1 MRRLGR
7 PSGSRRAA
15 GGGRDRAARG
25 GLRGG
30 RAGARP
36 ASPRPLEQRLL
47 VTATL
52 CLLAL
57 GAVMVYSASS
67 ARNLL
72 GGYGDGTTYLVRYVG
87 LGAIALAAMHLIHRH
102 GLELARRLTP
112 AALVGSFALLVL
124 VLIPGIGT
132 EVNGARSWIGPGILS
147 PQPSELMKL
156 ALVLWCAQYIA
167 AHPRRIATPGGLVS
181 PVGVVAGLACLLVLL
196 QPDTGTTMVMAAT
209 VGCVLIV
216 GGARPAHLAVAV
228 GVLLAAAL
236 LLVIVQPYQQARL
249 TAFLNPWADA
259 GGSGF
264 QSVQA
269 QIALG
274 SGGLFGVGLGE
285 SVQKAF
291 YLPEAHTDFILAVIG
306 EELGLLGV
314 FTVLALFGAVLWS
327 GLRIARAAADRY
339 EKLLA
344 AGLTALILC
353 QAILNIFVV
362 LGLAPLTGVPL
373 PFVSYGPTNLFV
385 ILAAVG
391 LLLGVSDRQHRGLRL
406 VEPAQGAPSRRERAA
421 ADRDRRRRDGGARGA
436 GARGSRRAA
445 G

>member
-1 MRRLGR
+1 MRTPSR
-7 PSGSRRAA
+7 PA
-15 GGGRDRAARG
+15 RAARG
-25 GLRGG
+25 RSA
-30 RAGARP
+30 RA
-36 ASPRPLEQRLL
+36 PRPIEQRVLL
-47 VTATL
+47 TATL
-52 CLLAL
+52 CLLAF

-72 GGYGDGTTYLVRYVG
+72 GGYGDGTTYLVRYVA
-87 LGAIALAAMHLIHRH
+87 LGALALVAMHLIHRH
-102 GLELARRLTP
+102 GLGLARRATP
-112 AALVGSFALLVL
+112 LLLGGSFVLLVL

-156 ALVLWCAQYIA
+156 ALVLYCAQFLA
-167 AHPRRIATPGGLVS
+167 AHPRRIQTFRGMMS
-181 PVGVVAGLACLLVLL
+181 PVGLVAGAACLLVIV
-196 QPDTGTTMVMAAT
+196 QPDTGTTLVIAGTVAAIL
-209 VGCVLIV
+209 VAAGVPL
-216 GGARPAHLAVAV
+216 RHLATIA
-228 GVLLAAAL
+228 GIGLVLVL
-236 LLVIVQPYQQARL
+236 LLVLVQPYQQDRL
-249 TAFLNPWADA
+249 TAFLDPWADK

-264 QSVQA
+264 QSVQG

-285 SVQKAF
+285 SVQKVF

-314 FTVLALFGAVLWS
+314 FTVITLFGMIVWS
-327 GLRIARAAADRY
+327 GLRIARAAADAY
-339 EKLLA
+339 AKLLA
-344 AGLTALILC
+344 SGLTALILC

-391 LLLGVSDRQHRGLRL
+391 LLLGVADGERAGLRL
-406 VEPAQGAPSRRERAA
+406 VEPSRGRSSARPAPARDGAA
-421 ADRDRRRRDGGARGA
+421 ADRDRRRRDGGARRAGA
-436 GARGSRRAA
+436 GGRRRAA

>member
-1 MRRLGR
+1 
-7 PSGSRRAA
+7 
-15 GGGRDRAARG
+15 
-25 GLRGG
+25 
-30 RAGARP
+30 
-36 ASPRPLEQRLL
+36 
-47 VTATL
+47 
-52 CLLAL
+52 
-57 GAVMVYSASS
+57 MVYSASS

-87 LGAIALAAMHLIHRH
+87 LGALALVAMHLLSRR
-102 GLELARRLTP
+102 GVALAQQATP
-112 AALVGSFALLVL
+112 MLLGVSFVLLVL

-156 ALVLWCAQYIA
+156 ALVLYCAHFLA
-167 AHPRRIATPGGLVS
+167 RHPQRIQTLAGMLS
-181 PVGVVAGLACLLVLL
+181 PVGLVAGGACLLVLL
-196 QPDTGTTMVMAAT
+196 QPDTGTTIAMAAT
-209 VGCVLIV
+209 VAAMLVAAGVPL
-216 GGARPAHLAVAV
+216 RHLGTV
-228 GVLLAAAL
+228 AAAGAGLVL
-236 LLVIVQPYQQARL
+236 LLVLVQPYQQERL
-249 TAFLNPWADA
+249 TSFLDPWAEA

-285 SVQKAF
+285 SVQKVF

-314 FTVLALFGAVLWS
+314 TTVIALFGLIVWS
-327 GLRIARAAADRY
+327 GMRIARAAADPY
-339 EKLLA
+339 AKLLA
-344 AGLTALILC
+344 TGLTSLILC

-373 PFVSYGPTNLFV
+373 PFVSYGPTNLLV

-391 LLLGVSDRQHRGLRL
+391 LLLNLAEADRAHLRL
-406 VEPAQGAPSRRERAA
+406 VAPSRRPSAREPAK
-421 ADRDRRRRDGGARGA
+421 DRDRRRRDGGTRRPGA
-436 GARGSRRAA
+436 GGRRRAA
-445 G
+445 S

>member
-1 MRRLGR
+1 MKVR
-7 PSGSRRAA
+7 PDSRRRAPAA
-15 GGGRDRAARG
+15 PRRRP
-25 GLRGG
+25 
-30 RAGARP
+30 ARP
-36 ASPRPLEQRLL
+36 QPIEQRVLL
-47 VTATL
+47 TATL
-52 CLLAL
+52 CLLAF

-87 LGAIALAAMHLIHRH
+87 LGALALLGMHLVRRH
-102 GLELARRLTP
+102 GYELARRATP
-112 AALVGSFALLVL
+112 LLLAGSFVLLVL

-156 ALVLWCAQYIA
+156 ALVLYCAQFLA
-167 AHPRRIATPGGLVS
+167 RHPRSIQTLGGMMR
-181 PVGVVAGLACLLVLL
+181 PVGYVAGAACALVIL
-196 QPDTGTTMVMAAT
+196 QPDTGTTIVMAAT
-209 VGCVLIV
+209 VAAILVAAGVPLRQLATVAGVGLALVVVLVLI
-216 GGARPAHLAVAV
+216 
-228 GVLLAAAL
+228 
-236 LLVIVQPYQQARL
+236 QPYQQERL
-249 TAFLNPWADA
+249 TSFLNPWAEA

-264 QSVQA
+264 QSVQG

-274 SGGLFGVGLGE
+274 SGGLFGVGLGQ
-285 SVQKAF
+285 SVQKVF

-306 EELGLLGV
+306 EELGLMG
-314 FTVLALFGAVLWS
+314 VLAVFALFAMIVWS
-327 GLRIARAAADRY
+327 GLRIARTAADPY
-339 EKLLA
+339 AKLLA
-344 AGLTALILC
+344 TGLTSLILC

-391 LLLGVSDRQHRGLRL
+391 LLLGVAERERGQLRL
-406 VEPAQGAPSRRERAA
+406 VDPVRRSSSRDVGA
-421 ADRDRRRRDGGARGA
+421 ADRDRRRRDGGPRRAGA
-436 GARGSRRAA
+436 GGRRRAA

>member
-1 MRRLGR
+1 MATARR
-7 PSGSRRAA
+7 PPAA
-15 GGGRDRAARG
+15 S
-25 GLRGG
+25 
-30 RAGARP
+30 ARP
-36 ASPRPLEQRLL
+36 IEQRVLL
-47 VTATL
+47 TATL
-52 CLLAL
+52 CLLAF

-87 LGAIALAAMHLIHRH
+87 LGALALVAMHVMARHGVALAHR
-102 GLELARRLTP
+102 ATP
-112 AALVGSFALLVL
+112 LLLGGSFLLLVL

-156 ALVLWCAQYIA
+156 ALVLYCAQFLA
-167 AHPRRIATPGGLVS
+167 AHPKRIQTLKGMMS
-181 PVGVVAGLACLLVLL
+181 PVGLVAGAACLLVLVE
-196 QPDTGTTMVMAAT
+196 PDTGTTLVIAAT
-209 VGCVLIV
+209 VATVLV
-216 GGARPAHLAVAV
+216 AAGVPLRHL
-228 GVLLAAAL
+228 GVVAAAGVALVL
-236 LLVIVQPYQQARL
+236 LLVLVQPYQQARL
-249 TAFLNPWADA
+249 TSFIDPWAEA

-269 QIALG
+269 QIAVG

-285 SVQKAF
+285 SVQKVF

-314 FTVLALFGAVLWS
+314 MTVLALFGLIVWS
-327 GLRIARAAADRY
+327 GLRIARAAADPY
-339 EKLLA
+339 AKLLA
-344 AGLTALILC
+344 TGLTSLILC

-373 PFVSYGPTNLFV
+373 PFVSYGPTNLMV
-385 ILAAVG
+385 ILMSVG
-391 LLLGVSDRQHRGLRL
+391 LLLNVAEVSRSRLRL
-406 VEPAQGAPSRRERAA
+406 VDPARRSPANRDA
-421 ADRDRRRRDGGARGA
+421 ADRDRRRRDGGARRSGA
-436 GARGSRRAA
+436 GGRRRAA